1 MDRFES
7 ASRIYVDSNIWV
19 YFIEANPEF
28 VEKVRRL
35 FAAAQEAGAQL
46 FTSELAPVACVGQF
60 SRFCQ
65 AHREVRGPR
74 AALDRALPGAL
85 AALSI
90 YVTRPTSRMPV
101 HTGGRRQRSGA
112 LAYARLFDSG
122 EIEITPLDGGL
133 AKRAAVNGGQLGL
146 KLIDAIHY
154 MSALEWACDIFLT
167 SDSAFKSGPMTE
179 VIMIGTGSASL

>member
-1 MDRFES
+1 MDSLNS
-7 ASRIYVDSNIWV
+7 ASRVYVDTNIWI
-19 YFIEANPEF
+19 YFIESHPAF

-35 FAAAQEAGAQL
+35 FAAVQEAGAQL
-46 FTSELAPVACVGQF
+46 VTSELAIAECLYKPA
-60 SRFCQ
+60 RD
-65 AHREVRGPR
+65 AN
-74 AALDRALPGAL
+74 A
-85 AALSI
+85 AALS
-90 YVTRPTSRMPV
+90 
-101 HTGGRRQRSGA
+101 
-112 LAYARLFDSG
+112 AYARLFDSG

-179 VIMIGTGSASL
+179 VIRIET